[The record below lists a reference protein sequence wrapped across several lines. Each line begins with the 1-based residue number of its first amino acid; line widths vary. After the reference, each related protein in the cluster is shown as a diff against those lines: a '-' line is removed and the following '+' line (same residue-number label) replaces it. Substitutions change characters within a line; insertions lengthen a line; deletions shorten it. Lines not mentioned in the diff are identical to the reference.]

1 MNLSDNLFK
10 KVENKT
16 KVDKDTIVSLANKL
30 QKNNLKDETT
40 LREVIRELS
49 NMTGKSVSKEQEN
62 KIIDTIVKD
71 KVPKNMDKFIN
82 DNLN

>member
-16 KVDKDTIVSLANKL
+16 KVDKDTIINLANKL

-71 KVPKNMDKFIN
+71 NVPKNMDKFIN

>member
-71 KVPKNMDKFIN
+71 NVPKNMDKFIN

>member
-49 NMTGKSVSKEQEN
+49 NMTGKSVSKEQEE

-71 KVPKNMDKFIN
+71 NVPKNMDKFIN